1 MDASHALSLALVAL
15 MKGVVYRVGDEASW
29 QSLFELQ
36 ARVRDH
42 VGPLGLEL
50 VLDEAE
56 GYAYLRQRPRA
67 EDEPELPRLVAR
79 RQLGF
84 TVSLVLALLRK
95 RLAEFDA
102 TSGEPRLVLTQD
114 EIADLVQLFLPEAT
128 NEARARDRIDRAV
141 SQIED
146 MGFLRRLRGRDSE
159 LEVRRILKAFVDA
172 QWLGEFDRRIAV
184 YREHLAAG
192 AAPDERGGRWG
203 SEDGP

>member
-1 MDASHALSLALVAL
+1 MDSSQALSLVLVAL
-15 MKGVVYRVGDEASW
+15 MKGVVYREGDEASW

-42 VGPLGLEL
+42 IGPLGLEL

-102 TSGEPRLVLTQD
+102 TSGETRLVLTRD

-128 NEARARDRIDRAV
+128 NEAKSRDRIDRAI

-172 QWLGEFDRRIAV
+172 QWLGDFDRRLAA
-184 YREHLAAG
+184 YREHLASSGGDAG
-192 AAPDERGGRWG
+192 RGG
-203 SEDGP
+203 EDAP